1 MRGSQ
6 SIWGSAVM
14 RDDNRKITYIL
25 LALAIGMCVYGA
37 VSGELQVVL
46 AKAINICMECI
57 GLG

>member
-1 MRGSQ
+1 
-6 SIWGSAVM
+6 M

-37 VSGELQVVL
+37 VSVELQVVL